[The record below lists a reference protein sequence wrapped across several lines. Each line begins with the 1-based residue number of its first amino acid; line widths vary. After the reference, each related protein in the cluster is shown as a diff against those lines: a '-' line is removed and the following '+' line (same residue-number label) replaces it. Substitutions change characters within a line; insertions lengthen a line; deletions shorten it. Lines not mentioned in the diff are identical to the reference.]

1 MAKNDISRPHFF
13 EQGSSS
19 RTLLLLHGTGADEFD
34 LINLGKAI
42 DPTASLL
49 SPRGMFLEGGM
60 NRFFERYPDGTFNEA
75 SIDSEEKELV
85 DFLAA
90 AVEHYEL
97 DASQIFGVGFSNGAN
112 MAAAILIHHPEV
124 LTGAAMFGS
133 TRPYKEV
140 KTLNLTGKRIW
151 LANGDQDSYAPVAT
165 SQDWVK
171 QMKESGADVTW
182 LRHLGGHQISGDH
195 VSQIA
200 LGLSGN

>member
-1 MAKNDISRPHFF
+1 MANNDISRPHFF

-42 DPTASLL
+42 DPNASLL

-60 NRFFERYPDGTFNEA
+60 NRFFERYPDFTFNES
-75 SIDSEEKELV
+75 SIDSAVEELIG
-85 DFLAA
+85 FIAA
-90 AVEHYEL
+90 AVQSYEL
-97 DASQIFGVGFSNGAN
+97 DPSQIFAVGFSNGAN
-112 MAAAILIHHPEV
+112 MSAAILIRHPEV

-140 KTLNLTGKRIW
+140 STLNLIGKRIW
-151 LANGDQDSYAPVAT
+151 LANGDQDSYAPVST
-165 SQDWVK
+165 SEAWVN
-171 QMKESGADVTW
+171 QMRESGADVTW
-182 LRHLGGHQISGDH
+182 LRHHGGHQISGDH

-200 LGLSGN
+200 LELGAK